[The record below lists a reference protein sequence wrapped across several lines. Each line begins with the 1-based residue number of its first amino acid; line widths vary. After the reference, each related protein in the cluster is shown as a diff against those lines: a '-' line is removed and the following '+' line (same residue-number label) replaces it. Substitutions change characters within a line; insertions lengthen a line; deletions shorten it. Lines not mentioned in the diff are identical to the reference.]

1 MKRIFGWSIVL
12 ATLFAAYKIAGSG
25 GLILSLIPLTIL
37 IAIFANR
44 HPRDAG
50 SQVVNF
56 QESVNFDYQEDVS
69 LPIPDA
75 SDTGSDWQGIPY

>member
-12 ATLFAAYKIAGSG
+12 VTLFTAYKIAGSG
-25 GLILSLIPLTIL
+25 GLILSLIPLTIF

-50 SQVVNF
+50 SQGVNF
-56 QESVNFDYQEDVS
+56 QESVNFDDQEDII

-75 SDTGSDWQGIPY
+75 SDTGSDWRGIPY

>member
-12 ATLFAAYKIAGSG
+12 ATLFTAYKIAGSG
-25 GLILSLIPLTIL
+25 GLILSLIPLTIF

-50 SQVVNF
+50 SQGVNF
-56 QESVNFDYQEDVS
+56 QEWVNLGDHEDVS
-69 LPIPDA
+69 LPIPNA